1 MPFFRFLEFSNF
13 AKRRTQAFKKILL
26 LGYMLTSALH
36 TGKLS
41 QRVYVSKI
49 FAPRK
54 SNNKYLLK
62 EEELDKMETARKEL
76 GDRLSIGT
84 IIPISYIY
92 GYFDILYYYYL
103 QKRNG
108 K

>member
-1 MPFFRFLEFSNF
+1 
-13 AKRRTQAFKKILL
+13 
-26 LGYMLTSALH
+26 
-36 TGKLS
+36 
-41 QRVYVSKI
+41 
-49 FAPRK
+49 
-54 SNNKYLLK
+54 
-62 EEELDKMETARKEL
+62 METARKEL

-84 IIPISYIY
+84 IITPSYIY